1 MSQPSL
7 IIHQYR
13 ASPFSA
19 KVRRALHYKGV
30 PFSVVNYGIAGAAKI
45 RKLNPTGKAPI
56 LEHGDRI
63 IPDSTDILRY
73 IEQCFPDKP
82 LFPRDPA
89 LLAQAHVLEDWAD
102 ESLYFYDLTMR
113 CWPHNYDQLAE
124 DLLLEDGPL
133 LRRIFR
139 PLIGKAIL
147 KQARAQGI
155 GRKDHGTICR
165 EVGAHFQAI
174 DAMVAGRDW
183 LLEGADPTV
192 ADIAVVA
199 MCSVLDR
206 TEEGAAAMAALPGLM
221 AWRERMD
228 SISLPPATAPADRVM
243 V

>member
-1 MSQPSL
+1 MNTETL

-30 PFSVVNYGIAGAAKI
+30 SFSVVNYGIAGAGKI
-45 RKLNPTGKAPI
+45 RKLNPTGKAPV
-56 LEHGDRI
+56 LEHGGKL
-63 IPDSTDILRY
+63 IPDSTDILRH

-82 LFPRDPA
+82 LLPHDPA
-89 LLAQAHVLEDWAD
+89 LLARAHVLEDWAD

-147 KQARAQGI
+147 KQAKAQGV
-155 GRKDHGTICR
+155 GRKDPETICR
-165 EVGAHFQAI
+165 EVQAHFAAI

-183 LLEGADPTV
+183 LLEGEAPTV
-192 ADIAVVA
+192 ADIAVVS

-206 TEEGAAAMAALPGLM
+206 TEEGSAAMAALPGLM

-228 SISLPPATAPADRVM
+228 AISLPPGTSADERVM